1 MKEVSSMVD
10 KIYFGRQPSYAPL
23 IKSPIWGLIVLFFL
37 MSLSVPLWIALVAG
51 VGVILA
57 LLLVYYPT
65 YIFHLYDR
73 WMISEN
79 GIRYLPMKTYGEKLY
94 IILFPKQNNFRSIQ
108 FENIQTARIIS
119 RTEVKDS
126 SDVVAFGAYI
136 PEVFMPWMLKPH
148 ILEIKQMDGKLVY
161 LDLSWD
167 FRNNKQA
174 TNSKMIQLQNIFKKE
189 NKIIMDVDL

>member
-1 MKEVSSMVD
+1 M
-10 KIYFGRQPSYAPL
+10 
-23 IKSPIWGLIVLFFL
+23 
-37 MSLSVPLWIALVAG
+37 
-51 VGVILA
+51 
-57 LLLVYYPT
+57 
-65 YIFHLYDR
+65 
-73 WMISEN
+73 
-79 GIRYLPMKTYGEKLY
+79 
-94 IILFPKQNNFRSIQ
+94 
-108 FENIQTARIIS
+108 
-119 RTEVKDS
+119 
-126 SDVVAFGAYI
+126 VAFGAYI